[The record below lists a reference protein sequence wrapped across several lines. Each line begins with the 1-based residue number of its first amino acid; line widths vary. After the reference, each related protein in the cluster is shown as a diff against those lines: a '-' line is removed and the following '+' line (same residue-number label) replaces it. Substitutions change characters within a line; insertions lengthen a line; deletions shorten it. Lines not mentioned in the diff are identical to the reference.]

1 MGGDVARWRGRRTG
15 PETDTQSAMSVFDE
29 PISVSR
35 LVLRY
40 AVTGLLA
47 LVVVAVATALVSRSL
62 GTQAAIEDA
71 VRITSLTAGVAV
83 EPSLDDGVLTGDPA
97 VLAELDRVVREE
109 VLRGSLI
116 RVKIWDRDGTI
127 LYSDESRLIG
137 DRFELADDELAALQ
151 TGEPQAEISDLSE
164 PENRFEEPATELLE
178 VYQPVTTTGGSV
190 ILFEAYFTYAGVS
203 EAGRNVWL
211 RFAPYSLGAL
221 VLLELLQ
228 VPLALSLARRLRR
241 TQEQREHL
249 LRRAIEATEEERR
262 RIASDL
268 HDGVVQ
274 DLAGVAFALG
284 GLARES
290 AQDGRHAPEV
300 REAADRVRDSVRQLR
315 SLIVEIYPQNLY
327 EEGLEAAVSD
337 LLARLEPRGI
347 ATSLTVNAQLQE
359 FPVGTTQLLY
369 RATQEGLRNVVA
381 HAGASS
387 VAVSLTSK
395 GSRALL
401 EITDDGRGLA
411 GEEVP
416 ERPGH
421 LGLRAL
427 AGLAE
432 DMGATLSVRS
442 TPGKGT
448 VLALEVPI
456 R

>member
-1 MGGDVARWRGRRTG
+1 MANWRER
-15 PETDTQSAMSVFDE
+15 PSEAPADAQSALAVFDE

-40 AVTGLLA
+40 AVTGLVA
-47 LVVVAVATALVSRSL
+47 LVVVAVATTLVSRSL

-71 VRITSLTAGVAV
+71 VRITSLAAGVAV
-83 EPSLDDGVLTGDPA
+83 EPMLDDGVLTGDPA
-97 VLAELDRVVREE
+97 VLTALDRVVQEE

-116 RVKIWDRDGTI
+116 RVKIWNPDGTI
-127 LYSDESRLIG
+127 LYSDEERLIG
-137 DRFELADDELAALQ
+137 DRYELAADELASLQ
-151 TGEPQAEISDLSE
+151 TGEPEAEISDLSE
-164 PENRFEEPATELLE
+164 PENRFEEQAVQLLE
-178 VYQPVTTTGGSV
+178 VYQPVTTTGGNV
-190 ILFEAYFTYAGVS
+190 LLFEAYFTYAGVA

-241 TQEQREHL
+241 TQHQREHL

-274 DLAGVAFALG
+274 DLAGVAFSLG
-284 GLARES
+284 GMARES
-290 AQDGRHAPEV
+290 AQDGREAAEV

-327 EEGLEAAVSD
+327 EEGLEAALSD

-347 ATSLTVNAQLQE
+347 HTSLIINAPVQE
-359 FPVGTTQLLY
+359 LAVGTTQLLY
-369 RATQEGLRNVVA
+369 RAAQEGLRNVVA
-381 HAGASS
+381 HADASS
-387 VAVSLTSK
+387 VAVSLTAN
-395 GSRALL
+395 GATTTL
-401 EITDDGRGLA
+401 EIADDGRGLD
-411 GEEVP
+411 GEVVP
-416 ERPGH
+416 EKPGH
-421 LGLRAL
+421 VGLRAL
-427 AGLAE
+427 AGLAD

-448 VLALEVPI
+448 VLALEVPT